1 MSELLEQLNDIN
13 PSVPDALFR
22 RLLRDDELGYLR
34 ESDNSIIGFEID
46 LEQSVPLSGFAKI
59 GIQKHTILAYR
70 SDLHEPKRLIL
81 FPSMNKLFNESYGLL
96 GLTVIKT
103 EYSSDTFKGKVLD
116 RGLLQNVIAD
126 LTPPAKQ
133 VELPQGLTDAIVE
146 AMIDAGNSLN
156 KEARRTRLSDPVMIS
171 STNSYETISPTDA
184 PEIIPTHDIE
194 DIPSVFM
201 DDDPVFFDE
210 FSNDMADNPVFMDE
224 YTDDPITETT
234 GTEIIGPISEEFITD
249 EHESISEEALAFDF
263 RAIQLLNTKFTN
275 VTEVSNKAIR
285 LGVPEAI
292 ANQIIVKVLESVDD
306 PISRIEFARQL
317 FVRVFNEK
325 LYGL

>member
-1 MSELLEQLNDIN
+1 MSELLEQLTDIN

-34 ESDNSIIGFEID
+34 ESDNSIIGFEVD
-46 LEQSVPLSGFAKI
+46 LENSVPLSGFAKI

-70 SDLHEPKRLIL
+70 SDLHEPKKLIL
-81 FPSMNKLFNESYGLL
+81 FPSMNKLFNDSYGLL

-103 EYSSDTFKGKVLD
+103 EYSSDSFKGKVLD
-116 RGLLQNVIAD
+116 RGLLQDVIAD

-133 VELPQGLTDAIVE
+133 IELPQGLTDAIVE

-156 KEARRTRLSDPVMIS
+156 KETRRTRLSDPVTSTAIS
-171 STNSYETISPTDA
+171 NEPETIPTQDM
-184 PEIIPTHDIE
+184 E

-210 FSNDMADNPVFMDE
+210 FSTDTADNPVFMDE
-224 YTDDPITETT
+224 YSDEPVTETT
-234 GTEIIGPISEEFITD
+234 GIEITGPVSEEFITD

>member
-1 MSELLEQLNDIN
+1 MSELLEQLTDIN

-34 ESDNSIIGFEID
+34 ESDNSIIGFEVD
-46 LEQSVPLSGFAKI
+46 LENSVPLSGFAKI

-70 SDLHEPKRLIL
+70 SDLHELKKLIL
-81 FPSMNKLFNESYGLL
+81 FPSMNKLFNDSYGLL

-103 EYSSDTFKGKVLD
+103 EYSSDSFKGKVLD
-116 RGLLQNVIAD
+116 RGLLQDVIAD

-156 KEARRTRLSDPVMIS
+156 KETRRTRLSDPVTSTAIS
-171 STNSYETISPTDA
+171 NEPETIPTQDM
-184 PEIIPTHDIE
+184 E

-210 FSNDMADNPVFMDE
+210 FSTDTADNPVFMDE
-224 YTDDPITETT
+224 YSDEPATETT
-234 GTEIIGPISEEFITD
+234 GIEITGPVSEEFITN

>member
-1 MSELLEQLNDIN
+1 MSELLEQLTDIN

-34 ESDNSIIGFEID
+34 ESDNSIIGFEVD
-46 LEQSVPLSGFAKI
+46 LENSVPLSGFAKI

-70 SDLHEPKRLIL
+70 SDLHELKKLIL
-81 FPSMNKLFNESYGLL
+81 FPSMNKLFNDSYGLL

-103 EYSSDTFKGKVLD
+103 EYSSDSFKGKVLD
-116 RGLLQNVIAD
+116 RGLLQDVIAD

-156 KEARRTRLSDPVMIS
+156 KETRRTRLSDPVTSTAIS
-171 STNSYETISPTDA
+171 NEPETIPTQDM
-184 PEIIPTHDIE
+184 E

-210 FSNDMADNPVFMDE
+210 FSTDTVDNPVFMDE
-224 YTDDPITETT
+224 YSDEPATETT
-234 GTEIIGPISEEFITD
+234 GIEITGPVSEEFITD

>member
-1 MSELLEQLNDIN
+1 MSELLEQLTDIN

-34 ESDNSIIGFEID
+34 ESDNSIIGFEVD
-46 LEQSVPLSGFAKI
+46 LENSVPLSGFAKI

-70 SDLHEPKRLIL
+70 SDLHEPKKLIL
-81 FPSMNKLFNESYGLL
+81 FPSMNKLFNDSYGLL

-103 EYSSDTFKGKVLD
+103 EYSSDSFKGKVLD
-116 RGLLQNVIAD
+116 RGLLQDVIAD

-156 KEARRTRLSDPVMIS
+156 KETRRTRLSDPVTSTAIS
-171 STNSYETISPTDA
+171 NEPETIPTQDM
-184 PEIIPTHDIE
+184 E

-210 FSNDMADNPVFMDE
+210 FSTDTADNLVFMDE
-224 YTDDPITETT
+224 YSDEPATETT
-234 GTEIIGPISEEFITD
+234 GIEITGPVSEEFITD

>member
-1 MSELLEQLNDIN
+1 MSELLEQLTDIN

-34 ESDNSIIGFEID
+34 ESDNSIIGFEVD
-46 LEQSVPLSGFAKI
+46 LENSVPLSGFAKI

-70 SDLHEPKRLIL
+70 SDLHEPKKLIL
-81 FPSMNKLFNESYGLL
+81 FPSMNKLFNDSYGLL

-103 EYSSDTFKGKVLD
+103 EYSSDSFKGKVLD
-116 RGLLQNVIAD
+116 RGLLQDVIAD

-156 KEARRTRLSDPVMIS
+156 KETRRTRLSDPVTSTAIS
-171 STNSYETISPTDA
+171 NEPETIPTQDM
-184 PEIIPTHDIE
+184 E

-201 DDDPVFFDE
+201 DDDPVFFGE
-210 FSNDMADNPVFMDE
+210 FSTDTADNPVFMDE
-224 YTDDPITETT
+224 YSDEPATETT
-234 GTEIIGPISEEFITD
+234 GIEITGPVSEEFITD

>member
-1 MSELLEQLNDIN
+1 MSELLEQLTDIN

-34 ESDNSIIGFEID
+34 ESDNSIIGFEVD
-46 LEQSVPLSGFAKI
+46 LENSVPLSGFAKI

-70 SDLHEPKRLIL
+70 SDLHELKKLIL
-81 FPSMNKLFNESYGLL
+81 FPSMNKLFNDSYGLL

-103 EYSSDTFKGKVLD
+103 EYSSDSFKGKVLD
-116 RGLLQNVIAD
+116 RGLLQDVIAD

-156 KEARRTRLSDPVMIS
+156 KETRRTRLSDPVTSTAIS
-171 STNSYETISPTDA
+171 NEPETIPTQDM
-184 PEIIPTHDIE
+184 E

-210 FSNDMADNPVFMDE
+210 FSTDTADNSVFMDE
-224 YTDDPITETT
+224 YSDEPATETT
-234 GTEIIGPISEEFITD
+234 GIEITGPVSEEFITD

>member
-1 MSELLEQLNDIN
+1 MSELLEQLTDIN

-34 ESDNSIIGFEID
+34 ESDNSIIGFEVD
-46 LEQSVPLSGFAKI
+46 LENSVPLSGFAKI

-70 SDLHEPKRLIL
+70 SDLHELKKLIL
-81 FPSMNKLFNESYGLL
+81 FPSMNKLFNDSYGLL

-103 EYSSDTFKGKVLD
+103 EYSSDSFKGKVLD
-116 RGLLQNVIAD
+116 RGLLQDVIAD

-156 KEARRTRLSDPVMIS
+156 KETRRTRLSDPVTSTAIS
-171 STNSYETISPTDA
+171 NEPETIPTQDM
-184 PEIIPTHDIE
+184 E

-210 FSNDMADNPVFMDE
+210 FSTDTADNPVFMDE
-224 YTDDPITETT
+224 YSDDPATETT
-234 GTEIIGPISEEFITD
+234 GIEITGPVSEEFITD

>member
-1 MSELLEQLNDIN
+1 MSELLEQLTDIN

-34 ESDNSIIGFEID
+34 ESDNSIIGFEVD
-46 LEQSVPLSGFAKI
+46 LENSVPLSGFAKI

-70 SDLHEPKRLIL
+70 SDLHELKKLIL
-81 FPSMNKLFNESYGLL
+81 FPSMNKLFNDSYGLL

-103 EYSSDTFKGKVLD
+103 KYSSNSFKGKVLD
-116 RGLLQNVIAD
+116 RGLLQDVIAD

-156 KEARRTRLSDPVMIS
+156 KETRRTRLSDPVT
-171 STNSYETISPTDA
+171 STTTTTEPETIPTQDM
-184 PEIIPTHDIE
+184 E

-210 FSNDMADNPVFMDE
+210 FSNDASDNPIFMDE
-224 YTDDPITETT
+224 YSYEPATETT
-234 GTEIIGPISEEFITD
+234 GTEITGPISEEFITD

>member
-1 MSELLEQLNDIN
+1 MSELLEQLTDIN

-34 ESDNSIIGFEID
+34 ESDNSIIGFEVD
-46 LEQSVPLSGFAKI
+46 LENSVPLSGFAKI

-70 SDLHEPKRLIL
+70 SDLHEPKKLIL
-81 FPSMNKLFNESYGLL
+81 FPSMNKLFNDSYGLL

-103 EYSSDTFKGKVLD
+103 EYSSDSFKGKVLD
-116 RGLLQNVIAD
+116 RGLLQDVIAD

-156 KEARRTRLSDPVMIS
+156 KETRRTRLSDPIT
-171 STNSYETISPTDA
+171 STAITNEPETIPTQDM
-184 PEIIPTHDIE
+184 E

-210 FSNDMADNPVFMDE
+210 FSNDASDNPIFMDE
-224 YTDDPITETT
+224 YSDEPVMETT
-234 GTEIIGPISEEFITD
+234 STEITGPISEEFITD

>member
-1 MSELLEQLNDIN
+1 MSELLEQLTDIN

-34 ESDNSIIGFEID
+34 ESDNSIIGFEVD
-46 LEQSVPLSGFAKI
+46 LENSVPLSGFAKI

-70 SDLHEPKRLIL
+70 SDLHEPKKLIL
-81 FPSMNKLFNESYGLL
+81 FPSMNKLFNDSYGLL

-103 EYSSDTFKGKVLD
+103 EYSSDSFKGKVLD
-116 RGLLQNVIAD
+116 RGLLQDVIAD

-156 KEARRTRLSDPVMIS
+156 KETRRTRLSDPVTSTAIS
-171 STNSYETISPTDA
+171 NEPETIPTQDM
-184 PEIIPTHDIE
+184 E
-194 DIPSVFM
+194 DIPSLFM

-210 FSNDMADNPVFMDE
+210 FSTDTADNPVFMDE
-224 YTDDPITETT
+224 YSDEPATETT
-234 GTEIIGPISEEFITD
+234 GIEITGPVSEEFITD

>member
-34 ESDNSIIGFEID
+34 ESDNSIIGFEVD
-46 LEQSVPLSGFAKI
+46 LEQSIPLSGFAKI

-81 FPSMNKLFNESYGLL
+81 FPSMNKLFNDSYGLL

-103 EYSSDTFKGKVLD
+103 EYSSDSFKGKVLD
-116 RGLLQNVIAD
+116 RGLLQTVIAD

-156 KEARRTRLSDPVMIS
+156 KEARRTRLSDPVTIS
-171 STNSYETISPTDA
+171 STDTPETIS
-184 PEIIPTHDIE
+184 THDIE

-210 FSNDMADNPVFMDE
+210 FSNDMSDNPIFMDE
-224 YTDDPITETT
+224 YPDDPVTETT
-234 GTEIIGPISEEFITD
+234 DTEITGPISEEFITD